1 MRFTSCNRRSGSVRG
16 VKPPA
21 ELTYSLEAGLEAS
34 ERVLNELG
42 LLLGHSMRRD
52 NER

>member
-1 MRFTSCNRRSGSVRG
+1 MRFTSCNRRSGFVRG

-21 ELTYSLEAGLEAS
+21 EITYSLEAGLEAS
-34 ERVLNELG
+34 DPVRGVKT
-42 LLLGHSMRRD
+42 LGHSMRRD